1 MTYIV
6 HLSFFKQR
14 LGSLIVRYEVVLNTM
29 ADAEKQTGEYI
40 MATYK
45 LMDKSFEIETLGKNA
60 NVASIKLFNK
70 NSNCT
75 YSL

>member
-1 MTYIV
+1 M
-6 HLSFFKQR
+6 
-14 LGSLIVRYEVVLNTM
+14 IVRYEVVLITT

-45 LMDKSFEIETLGKNA
+45 LMDKSFEIETLKKNA
-60 NVASIKLFNK
+60 SVTSIKLFNE
-70 NSNCT
+70 NNNCT